1 MNPFFQEV
9 VMALKSF
16 SFDDK
21 DDADP
26 LDTDDD
32 CALADGMTPDS
43 RIVELIDE
51 LEVSCDEFDKS
62 DDNDEDEIIASF
74 RKLH

>member
-1 MNPFFQEV
+1 
-9 VMALKSF
+9 MALKIF
-16 SFDDK
+16 LLNDTG
-21 DDADP
+21 DADP
-26 LDTDDD
+26 SDRDDD

-51 LEVSCDEFDKS
+51 LEVSCDELDES
-62 DDNDEDEIIASF
+62 DDEIIASF

>member
-1 MNPFFQEV
+1 
-9 VMALKSF
+9 MALKSF
-16 SFDDK
+16 SFDDM

-26 LDTDDD
+26 LDKDDD

-51 LEVSCDEFDKS
+51 LEVSCDEFDES
-62 DDNDEDEIIASF
+62 DDEDKIITSF

>member
-1 MNPFFQEV
+1 
-9 VMALKSF
+9 MALKSF
-16 SFDDK
+16 SFDDM

-26 LDTDDD
+26 LDKDDD

-51 LEVSCDEFDKS
+51 LEESCDENEDE
-62 DDNDEDEIIASF
+62 DDDEDEDEDEIIASF

>member
-1 MNPFFQEV
+1 
-9 VMALKSF
+9 MALKSF
-16 SFDDK
+16 SLDDK

-26 LDTDDD
+26 LDKDDD

-51 LEVSCDEFDKS
+51 LEDSCDELDENE
-62 DDNDEDEIIASF
+62 DDDEDEDEIIASF

>member
-1 MNPFFQEV
+1 MT
-9 VMALKSF
+9 LKSF

-21 DDADP
+21 DDANS

-51 LEVSCDEFDKS
+51 LEVCCDEFDES
-62 DDNDEDEIIASF
+62 NDGGKNEIIAFSGNYT
-74 RKLH
+74 KKAAAS

>member
-1 MNPFFQEV
+1 
-9 VMALKSF
+9 MALKSF

-21 DDADP
+21 DDADS
-26 LDTDDD
+26 LDMDDD

-51 LEVSCDEFDKS
+51 LEVSCDELDES
-62 DDNDEDEIIASF
+62 NDDDEDEDEIIASF

>member
-1 MNPFFQEV
+1 
-9 VMALKSF
+9 MALKSF
-16 SFDDK
+16 SFDDRG
-21 DDADP
+21 DTDP
-26 LDTDDD
+26 LDKDDD

-51 LEVSCDEFDKS
+51 LEASCDEFDES
-62 DDNDEDEIIASF
+62 DDEDKIITSF

>member
-1 MNPFFQEV
+1 
-9 VMALKSF
+9 MALKSF
-16 SFDDK
+16 SFDDM

-26 LDTDDD
+26 LDKDDD

-51 LEVSCDEFDKS
+51 LEVSCDEFDES
-62 DDNDEDEIIASF
+62 DDEDKIITSL

>member
-1 MNPFFQEV
+1 MT
-9 VMALKSF
+9 LKNF

-21 DDADP
+21 DDADS
-26 LDTDDD
+26 LDRDDD

-51 LEVSCDEFDKS
+51 LEVCCDEFDES
-62 DDNDEDEIIASF
+62 DDDDGDEIIAIF